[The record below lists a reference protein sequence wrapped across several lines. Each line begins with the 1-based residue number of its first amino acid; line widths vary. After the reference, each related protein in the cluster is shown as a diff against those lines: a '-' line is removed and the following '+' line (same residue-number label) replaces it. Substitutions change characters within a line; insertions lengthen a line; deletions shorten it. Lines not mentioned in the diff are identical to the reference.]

1 MNQLDFTGKGTEYFK
16 IWIVNILLTIITLGL
31 YLPWAKVRTRRYFH
45 ANTHL
50 DQNSFDYHA
59 TGKQLFISY
68 IISVVLLIIYVT
80 LSRSNPIL
88 SAVFA
93 GILVFASPWIIWR
106 SIKFNLGMISYRN
119 VRFGFNGKLAGS
131 YINFLAY
138 PIGLVLGFALVI
150 AILVG
155 VLGSILGSLL
165 PILITLLVLSA
176 YPAFFAFLNKVT
188 NNYFIKGASFGQ
200 NNFSTNLEFKP
211 FFFIILKGIGLGLLI
226 TVGAL
231 AILGLL
237 AYLIIGAEQ
246 ISNLPGQLIN
256 MEQSAQPSGFILASI
271 VLIYSLFLI
280 IGVYIVSYLKT
291 YNRAY
296 IFSKTR
302 FDETAT
308 FHSNM
313 HPNELFR
320 IHITNIL
327 LMIATIGLAYPWVK
341 IRSYRYLTETIA
353 VNAPNGFAGY
363 VSQTS
368 NEGAIGEELGEAFDI
383 GGIGF

>member
-68 IISVVLLIIYVT
+68 IISVVLLAIYVT

-93 GILVFASPWIIWR
+93 GVLVIASPWIIWR
-106 SIKFNLGMISYRN
+106 SIKFKLGMISYRN
-119 VRFGFNGKLAGS
+119 VRFGFNGKLSGS
-131 YINFLAY
+131 YLSFLAY
-138 PIGLVLGFALVI
+138 PIGLILGFALVI
-150 AILVG
+150 GILVT
-155 VLGSILGSLL
+155 LFQSILGGLL
-165 PILITLLVLSA
+165 PILITLIVISA
-176 YPAFFAFLNKVT
+176 YPAFFALLNKVT
-188 NNYFIKGASFGQ
+188 NNYVINDASFGQ
-200 NNFSTNLEFKP
+200 SNFSTKLKFKP
-211 FFFIILKGIGLGLLI
+211 FFFIILKGVGLGLFI
-226 TVGAL
+226 TIGAL
-231 AILGLL
+231 AALSLL
-237 AYLIIGAEQ
+237 AYLIIGPEQ
-246 ISNLPGQLIN
+246 LTSLPGQVMN

-271 VLIYSLFLI
+271 GLIYPLFLVV
-280 IGVYIVSYLKT
+280 GVYIASYLKT

-296 IFSKTR
+296 IFSNTR

-308 FHSNM
+308 LHSSMNI
-313 HPNELFR
+313 NELFR
-320 IHITNIL
+320 IYITNIL
-327 LMIATIGLAYPWVK
+327 LMIVTLGLAYPWAK

-353 VNAPNGFAGY
+353 INAPNGFAGY
-363 VSQTS
+363 VSQTN